1 MPPQQPPPEMAPQVV
16 VHDHDPPDAAAPA
29 QPPPQPPPQM
39 GLGTG
44 ATALLVL
51 FLTAAYLAWDA
62 QRRRQRRQE
71 DRLHPARRERLEAEE
86 RARQKRAVRRVV
98 ELN

>member
-1 MPPQQPPPEMAPQVV
+1 MAPQVV